1 MWKDSDIH
9 VVGTFNEDLKIIMML
24 ECFNMLNLKK
34 NNNLAVVTSDL
45 IKFVYFNFTSSK
57 QASNTDKNYFE

>member
-24 ECFNMLNLKK
+24 ECFNMLNFKK
-34 NNNLAVVTSDL
+34 NLAVVTSDL
-45 IKFVYFNFTSSK
+45 IKFVYVYFNFTSSK
-57 QASNTDKNYFE
+57 QASNTDKKYFE

>member
-24 ECFNMLNLKK
+24 ECFNMLNFKK
-34 NNNLAVVTSDL
+34 NLAVVTSDL
-45 IKFVYFNFTSSK
+45 IKFVYVYFNFTSSK